1 MTGVQRF
8 LLDTN
13 VISEFGRE
21 RPSAS
26 VISCLSA
33 LPLDSLF
40 VPDVVLA
47 EVRFGIALLTNET
60 RRMHYDRI
68 LKDDIRPMFQDRVLS
83 VGEETWL
90 IWKRL
95 DRAGRDRRYTYPQPD
110 LVIAALA
117 LEHDMTMITRY
128 TEPFQQAGARYIN
141 PWL

>member
-26 VISCLSA
+26 VILCLSQ

-47 EVRFGIALLTNET
+47 EVRFGIALLTDET

-83 VGEETWL
+83 AGEETWL

-117 LEHDMTMITRY
+117 LEHDMTMITRD